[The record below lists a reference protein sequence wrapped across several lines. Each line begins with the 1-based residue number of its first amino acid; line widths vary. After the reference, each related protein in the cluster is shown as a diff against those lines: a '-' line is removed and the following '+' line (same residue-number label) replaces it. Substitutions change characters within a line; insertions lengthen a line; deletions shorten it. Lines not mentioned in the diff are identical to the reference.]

1 MKRKLLI
8 GLLALGTFVGYAGF
22 FARVAHPG
30 RGPWANRR
38 QAFERHVAELCT
50 DAALRARSGQQTGV
64 APPAP

>member
-1 MKRKLLI
+1 MKRKILI

-22 FARVAHPG
+22 FARLAHPG
-30 RGPWANRR
+30 RGPWAMRR

-50 DAALRARSGQQTGV
+50 DAALKTRSGAPTSV